1 LSEKLNRRVAHLE
14 QICSDE
20 MIDVPEY
27 LHEAFGPQMPK
38 SRWESICS
46 GKHTAEFLSSIGNDN

>member
-1 LSEKLNRRVAHLE
+1 
-14 QICSDE
+14 